1 MSDGQ
6 PGKDLVKVLRV
17 VREKKNGKEIHHCIE
32 YTVRAL
38 LDGAITTSYTKADNT
53 CVVTTDTCKNTVN
66 YYAKTSPYVLDPAAF
81 ALHLGTHFVTRYDHI
96 TRAYIDLYTKKW
108 SRIPVEGQPHKWAF
122 VHDGDE
128 KQTVS
133 LVVDGREGKDKLKA
147 DLKMGLKD
155 LLVMKTSGSAFEN
168 FYQDELTTLA
178 PVADR
183 IFSTSV
189 TTEYSVPL
197 PANIPLSMKTVG
209 DIAAKLNFAR
219 ISATVLKDTL
229 EVFATDESPSVQAT
243 LYNTAQRVLTHCP
256 AVQDIRY
263 SLPNKHYI
271 AVNLNAFKLDNG
283 LGYEG
288 GAEVFWPASDPSG
301 LIEAKIA
308 RKEKAK
314 L

>member
-1 MSDGQ
+1 
-6 PGKDLVKVLRV
+6 
-17 VREKKNGKEIHHCIE
+17 
-32 YTVRAL
+32 
-38 LDGAITTSYTKADNT
+38 
-53 CVVTTDTCKNTVN
+53 
-66 YYAKTSPYVLDPAAF
+66 
-81 ALHLGTHFVTRYDHI
+81 
-96 TRAYIDLYTKKW
+96 
-108 SRIPVEGQPHKWAF
+108 
-122 VHDGDE
+122 
-128 KQTVS
+128 
-133 LVVDGREGKDKLKA
+133 
-147 DLKMGLKD
+147 
-155 LLVMKTSGSAFEN
+155 MKTSGSAFEN

-209 DIAAKLNFAR
+209 DIAAKLNFPR

-288 GAEVFWPASDPSG
+288 GKSFSSSLPVQMLTFKQERRCSGPHLTPLVSSRPRLRARRRRSSNFVQSCKVYMSAVTLGHLLWRQNPGDSRSANAAQVNDLCIRQSSAQAPRMLLDKCGDLDGSEEDGTDGATDDRLTSAWAAAPLPPFAQPAHLAWWTVRRRAPLSMLTADYGPQ
-301 LIEAKIA
+301 LDL
-308 RKEKAK
+308 KAP
-314 L
+314 